1 MATHSGEHETGYRKK
16 VRQVFLFQGSLG
28 LAVVVLATILRVD
41 ATRETVRILAGD
53 AIPLILLFFAFSI
66 TLQFLKFEA
75 TNLVYVSLG
84 FTVFAAMYPLL
95 GVVISAWLASLAAI
109 STRVL
114 ALFGIGGPGV
124 SRADLGY
131 EVVNAYRMFAT
142 YGAPVVAG
150 GLVYEALGGE
160 YPLLYASKDSVLHLV
175 AGSAVIGLGNMV
187 SMFQVMRAYGYP
199 WGRIVRLSALDMAI
213 FFVTIPY
220 AITVTLSFGTL
231 GWGALLA
238 LAFTGTVA
246 NLVARNLAIARAA
259 GRRQLQRLAS
269 LSHIG
274 KTISLRFTNEQLLM
288 TIYTESSKVVD
299 ASLFSIALVDERTNE
314 LSFELDIRDGQVL
327 PKERIPIGGGLN
339 SWVVMHHQPLL
350 LGSRRDEKKMGLL
363 AVEDGMTTEAWLGVP
378 MIARDRVIGVMSV
391 QSYRKNAF
399 TRDDE
404 MLMTAIANQA
414 AVALENSM
422 LYKDMEGLTV
432 ALEQRVQER
441 TLELR
446 EANLRLLAA
455 DRSKNQFLANMSHE
469 LRTPLNSVIGFS
481 SVLLENLKHDV
492 HPRMYKFL
500 ENIHTAGNHLLELI
514 NDILDLS
521 KIEAG
526 KLELR
531 PETFDIRD
539 TVASVERVMRG
550 LASEANVQ
558 VNAHVDSNV
567 PLVRLDEGR
576 VKQILFNLLSNAI
589 KFSPDGGP
597 VRVNV
602 HAIPAAESVL
612 GLDSLQIEVADSGIG
627 IAEEHQ
633 RQIFEEFYQT
643 EEGRKSRRGGTG
655 LGLSLVRNFVEL
667 HFGRVEV
674 DSELGSGAIFT
685 LLLPIDYDDA
695 AARVAVADAARMAE
709 PATR

>member
-1 MATHSGEHETGYRKK
+1 MVTQSGEHEPGYRRK
-16 VRQVFLFQGSLG
+16 VRSVFLFQGSLG
-28 LAVVVLATILRVD
+28 LAVVLAVTWLRFD
-41 ATRETVRILAGD
+41 ATAETLSVLGSD
-53 AIPLILLFFAFSI
+53 ALPLILLFFAFSI
-66 TLQFLKFEA
+66 TLQFLKFEL
-75 TNLVYVSLG
+75 TDLVYASLG
-84 FTVFAAMYPLL
+84 MTVFAAMYPLL

-114 ALFGIGGPGV
+114 GLFGIGGRSVPRG
-124 SRADLGY
+124 DLGY
-131 EVVNAYRMFAT
+131 EALNTFRMFGT
-142 YGAPVVAG
+142 YGIPIVAG
-150 GLVYEALGGE
+150 GLTYEALGGQF
-160 YPLLYASKDSVLHLV
+160 PLVYASSDSVLQLV
-175 AGSAVIGLGNMV
+175 VGSSVLGVMNML
-187 SMFQVMRAYGYP
+187 SMFQVMRTYGYP
-199 WGRIVRLSALDMAI
+199 WSRIARLSSFDLGI
-213 FFVTIPY
+213 YFVTLPY
-220 AITVTLSFGTL
+220 AILVTLSFGSL

-314 LSFELDIRDGQVL
+314 LSFELDIRDGKVL
-327 PKERIPIGGGLN
+327 PKERIPIGDGLN
-339 SWVVMHHQPLL
+339 SWVVTHHQPLL
-350 LGSRRDEKKMGLL
+350 LGSTRDERKLGLL
-363 AVEDGMTTEAWLGVP
+363 AVDDGMTTESWLGVP

-391 QSYRKNAF
+391 QSYKKNAF
-399 TRDDE
+399 TSDDE

-481 SVLLENLKHDV
+481 SVLLENLRHDV

-531 PETFDIRD
+531 PEAFDIRD

-558 VNAHVDSNV
+558 VNADIDANV

-576 VKQILFNLLSNAI
+576 VKQILFNLISNAI
-589 KFSPDGGP
+589 KFSPHGGP
-597 VRVNV
+597 VRVKV
-602 HAIPAAESVL
+602 FTIPAERSAL
-612 GLDSLQIEVADSGIG
+612 ALDSVQIEVSDSGIG

-633 RQIFEEFYQT
+633 RQIFDEFYQT

-667 HFGRVEV
+667 HFGTVEV
-674 DSELGSGAIFT
+674 ESQLGEGTRFT
-685 LLLPIDYDDA
+685 LLLPIDYDVA
-695 AARVAVADAARMAE
+695 AARVATADAARVAE
-709 PATR
+709 PTAG